1 MVIRGNDAY
10 IRLYGCVLS
19 GLSITRIS
27 MYAILPTRE
36 RKTVRSTVRTTM
48 MAEVKALMAGPQ
60 NLRAQ
65 NHPTFFMKF

>member
-19 GLSITRIS
+19 GLSTRIS

-48 MAEVKALMAGPQ
+48 MAEVKALMPGPQ

>member
-1 MVIRGNDAY
+1 MVVP
-10 IRLYGCVLS
+10 LYGCVLS
-19 GLSITRIS
+19 GLSIRIS
-27 MYAILPTRE
+27 EYTILPTRE
-36 RKTVRSTVRTTM
+36 RRTVRSTVRTTM

>member
-10 IRLYGCVLS
+10 IRLYGSVLS
-19 GLSITRIS
+19 GLSTRIS